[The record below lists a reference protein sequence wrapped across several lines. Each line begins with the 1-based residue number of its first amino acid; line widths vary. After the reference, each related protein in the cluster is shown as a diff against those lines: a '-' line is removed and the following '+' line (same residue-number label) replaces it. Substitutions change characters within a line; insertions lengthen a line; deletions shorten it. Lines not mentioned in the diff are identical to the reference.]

1 MIRVIVFILVFVFFL
16 AFIILNL
23 ENKCDVS
30 FGFKTIKDFP
40 IFLSVLSSFVL
51 GMFVTVPMM
60 LFRKKK
66 PEPEEKLAESKPKPS
81 FFSPFKK
88 AELKSLPDDV
98 KKEDSPY
105 GID

>member
-16 AFIILNL
+16 AFIVLNL

-30 FGFKTIKDFP
+30 FGFTTIKDFP

-51 GMFVTVPMM
+51 GMLVTVPMI
-60 LFRKKK
+60 LLRKKK
-66 PEPEEKLAESKPKPS
+66 PKSLLPGPS
-81 FFSPFKK
+81 KK
-88 AELKSLPDDV
+88 AELKSVPDDI

>member
-1 MIRVIVFILVFVFFL
+1 MIRLITVIVVFVIFL
-16 AFIILNL
+16 FFIIFNL
-23 ENKCDVS
+23 PNKCDVS
-30 FGFKTIKDFP
+30 FGFTTIKDVP
-40 IFLSVLSSFVL
+40 IFLSALSSFVL

-66 PEPEEKLAESKPKPS
+66 QPPSVSGSPNSEPAKPGPS
-81 FFSPFKK
+81 KK
-88 AELKSLPDDV
+88 AKLKSTPSEI

>member
-16 AFIILNL
+16 AFIVLNL

-30 FGFKTIKDFP
+30 LGFTTIEDFP
-40 IFLSVLSSFVL
+40 VFISVLSSFVL
-51 GMFVTVPMM
+51 GMLVTVPMM

-66 PEPEEKLAESKPKPS
+66 PAPLAPETPKPRKL
-81 FFSPFKK
+81 FKK
-88 AELKSLPDDV
+88 ADLKSVPDDV

>member
-30 FGFKTIKDFP
+30 FGFTTIKDFP
-40 IFLSVLSSFVL
+40 IFISVLSSFVL
-51 GMFVTVPMM
+51 GMLVTVPMM

-66 PEPEEKLAESKPKPS
+66 PTSLEPETPKLPKKL
-81 FFSPFKK
+81 FKK
-88 AELKSLPDDV
+88 ADLKSVPDDV

>member
-30 FGFKTIKDFP
+30 FGFTTIKDFP
-40 IFLSVLSSFVL
+40 VFISVLSSFAL
-51 GMFVTVPMM
+51 GMLVTVPMM

-66 PEPEEKLAESKPKPS
+66 EKPLLPETPKPKL
-81 FFSPFKK
+81 FKK
-88 AELKSLPDDV
+88 AKLKSVPDDV